1 MRSLKR
7 VLRRIK
13 SVDNQITQFIS
24 LNQDYIIIALTS
36 SILILIIII
45 LIMGIV
51 LGNKIKK
58 MKRSYDSFMRGKD
71 AETLEDSILKRFED
85 IDLLMREEKTNKES
99 IKNIE
104 DNLLITYQKVGIV
117 KYDAFKEMGGKL
129 SFALVLLNNKNNG
142 FIMNAMHSREGCYT
156 YIKEIIKGES
166 YIVLSEEEK
175 EALQIAINS
184 NNIMIH

>member
-1 MRSLKR
+1 M
-7 VLRRIK
+7 
-13 SVDNQITQFIS
+13 DNQITQFIS
-24 LNQDYIIIALTS
+24 LNQDYIITALAA
-36 SILILIIII
+36 SILILVVVIF
-45 LIMGIV
+45 IMGIV
-51 LGNKIKK
+51 LGNKIKR
-58 MKRSYDSFMRGKD
+58 MKRNYDSFMRGKD

-85 IDLLMREEKTNKES
+85 IDLLMKEEKNNKES

-129 SFALVLLNNKNNG
+129 SFALALLNNKNSG
-142 FIMNAMHSREGCYT
+142 FIINAMHSREGCYT

-175 EALQIAINS
+175 DALQIAINS
-184 NNIMIH
+184 NNIMIS